1 MGSSLSK
8 NIELSKINES
18 SLSKNIEL
26 SKINESSLSKNI
38 ELSKINESSLFK
50 NEFDHL
56 LIAPLLSK
64 FSIECSS
71 EENESYKY
79 KWYVVKKDIEMFKEF
94 GLDELLWDELRPNGD
109 YCWNHFCDKTRSFTC
124 CIYWLK
130 HVNLV
135 IDYCKLKVVLR
146 RDHRFLVEMDNCPK
160 YKI

>member
-1 MGSSLSK
+1 MGSSV
-8 NIELSKINES
+8 
-18 SLSKNIEL
+18 SKNIEL

-56 LIAPLLSK
+56 LIAPLFNHK
-64 FSIECSS
+64 
-71 EENESYKY
+71 ENESYKY
-79 KWYVVKKDIEMFKEF
+79 KWYIVKKDIETLKFF
-94 GLDELLWDELRPNGD
+94 GLDELLWDELRLYRNLDVITSPSSISEFSNNITGD
-109 YCWNHFCDKTRSFTC
+109 YCWNHFCNKTRSFSC

-135 IDYCKLKVVLR
+135 IDNCKLKVVFR
-146 RDHRFLVEMDNCPK
+146 KDDRFLVEMDNCPK